1 MPAFTTL
8 VNALFLPGKKILG
21 ATGMALRD
29 NLLAVI
35 EGDPTAPKV
44 LDAALDTGAATT
56 AGITW
61 VGLRMAAASAGGVG
75 TYMLGGATGSVTGGT
90 AFGSTRAGSD
100 LTPGGVQNPASN
112 PVSIQI
118 SGGTRAGTWR
128 AMGNYPSAS
137 GGAGAN
143 SLTLWLRIA

>member
-1 MPAFTTL
+1 MPAYTTIS
-8 VNALFLPGKKILG
+8 NALVAVG
-21 ATGMALRD
+21 AKPFATTMQALRD
-29 NLLAVI
+29 NPLAI
-35 EGDPTAPKV
+35 AEGDPTAPKV
-44 LDAALDTGAATT
+44 QDAALDTGAATT

-112 PVSIQI
+112 PVTIQI